1 MVKVLAWVEDADA
14 GVAVDL
20 RLDGEVFHTQ
30 DSLVSEALQPAGYVH
45 ERRHEQAMEA
55 VSNVVDAKWRDEKE
69 DAAKS
74 VENAFDEAMRRI
86 DASYKECIDK
96 LEPGRSS

>member
-1 MVKVLAWVEDADA
+1 
-14 GVAVDL
+14 
-20 RLDGEVFHTQ
+20 
-30 DSLVSEALQPAGYVH
+30 
-45 ERRHEQAMEA
+45 MEA
-55 VSNVVDAKWRDEKE
+55 VSNVVDAKLRGEKE